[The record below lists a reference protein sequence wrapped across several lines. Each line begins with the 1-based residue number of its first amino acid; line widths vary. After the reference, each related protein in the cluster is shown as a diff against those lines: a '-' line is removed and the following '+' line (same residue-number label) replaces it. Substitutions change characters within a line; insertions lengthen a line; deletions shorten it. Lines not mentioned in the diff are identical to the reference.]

1 MYSGLTLMPSAVGL
15 VSNAAGSLPPS
26 SLVARFVQ
34 RAGRLHRLRAERMG
48 RMMVGHYQRTVG
60 RKAGID
66 AAFYQE
72 LGVR

>member
-1 MYSGLTLMPSAVGL
+1 
-15 VSNAAGSLPPS
+15 LPPS

-60 RKAGID
+60 GRKT
-66 AAFYQE
+66 
-72 LGVR
+72 